1 MYTRASGRPFFEP
14 KRLRCAEHVQRFSAG
29 LLDVLEGFAM
39 TLRLTAGGG
48 GRGDCSRIGGDPNGS
63 GT

>member
-1 MYTRASGRPFFEP
+1 M
-14 KRLRCAEHVQRFSAG
+14 RCAEHVQRFSAG

-39 TLRLTAGGG
+39 TLRLLTAGGG
-48 GRGDCSRIGGDPNGS
+48 GWGDCSRIGGDPNGS